1 MENQIYVLP
10 EEQIKYP
17 PFQAQ
22 KLVIEGTHKVHIL
35 KMVKGIIFKEITGF
49 IPQPFIWITI
59 YEVMDE
65 DVMEDQIYC
74 LKNGSQYHLFQHQEH
89 VIKEFLP

>member
-49 IPQPFIWITI
+49 LPQHFTWITI

-65 DVMEDQIYC
+65 DVMEDQIYA
-74 LKNGSQYHLFQHQEH
+74 
-89 VIKEFLP
+89 LPEKWITISMYGT